1 MQENK
6 KNIDTTLMR
15 FIQPSPTALEF
26 INDDIPNIVD
36 IELQN
41 FAFFFELADLDETT
55 KNELNSILSEER
67 RLPAALGGYHGDYI
81 GGLFDHTLLVVNYAN
96 FYSNSLEDKLWLRK
110 ALLTAICHDFGKIHY
125 YGYRLG
131 LEDRKIQIHI
141 SDAENVRLELTS
153 KFNLSGKDR
162 HVENGIA
169 VIRRYLTNY
178 DLLFDD
184 EMYLAIVYHHGPWS
198 RYQPHN
204 FTKMSSLIHKADMK
218 ASQEYK
224 I

>member
-1 MQENK
+1 MQEK
-6 KNIDTTLMR
+6 KNLDTSLMR
-15 FIQPSPTALEF
+15 FIKPSPVDLEF
-26 INDDIPNIVD
+26 INEDTPTLVD

-41 FAFFFELADLDETT
+41 FAFFFELAGLDDTT
-55 KNELNSILSEER
+55 KTELKSILSEER
-67 RLPAALGGYHGDYI
+67 RLPAALEGYHGDYI

-96 FYSNSLEDKLWLRK
+96 FYCSSLEDKSWVK
-110 ALLTAICHDFGKIHY
+110 KVLLTAICHDFGKIHY

-131 LEDRKIQIHI
+131 LEERKIQIHI
-141 SDAENVRLELTS
+141 NDANDVRMELTS
-153 KFNLSGKDR
+153 RFNLMGKDR

-169 VIRRYLTNY
+169 VIKKYLSNY

-184 EMYLAIVYHHGPWS
+184 EMYIAIVYHHGPWS
-198 RYQPHN
+198 KYKPHN

-218 ASQEYK
+218 TSQEYK

>member
-1 MQENK
+1 MQEK
-6 KNIDTTLMR
+6 KNLDTSLMR
-15 FIQPSPTALEF
+15 FIQPSHVALEF
-26 INDDIPNIVD
+26 INEDIPNFVD

-41 FAFFFELADLDETT
+41 FAFFFELADLDEAT
-55 KNELNSILSEER
+55 KKELNSILSEER

-96 FYSNSLEDKLWLRK
+96 YYCNSQEDKSWLK
-110 ALLTAICHDFGKIHY
+110 KVLLTAICHDFGKIHY

-141 SDAENVRLELTS
+141 SDAEDVRLELTS

-169 VIRRYLTNY
+169 VIRKYLTNY

-184 EMYLAIVYHHGPWS
+184 KMYIAIVFHHGPWS
-198 RYQPHN
+198 KYHPHN
-204 FTKMSSLIHKADMK
+204 FTKLSSLIHKADMK
-218 ASQEYK
+218 ASHDYK